1 MSDLLEL
8 IDTIQA
14 EEASVRRLF
23 GGEGTSHATRRDNR
37 NPGYLT
43 DLAEAASLVND
54 VIAGRRPMHY
64 LQEAMTTS
72 DFPLLFG
79 DILDRQLLGAYRA
92 WEPVWQAFARRS
104 TVRDFRPSK
113 RFAVDGAEG
122 QLEVVPEDSPYPGAK
137 VSATADQLTVKKYGR
152 RLPFSWETFVNDD
165 LDALRD
171 APQRLGRGA
180 QRTVQ
185 RFVTGLYVDSSGPHA
200 SLYNAPFGNVVT
212 GNPVLSIEAL
222 QTAMTTLASQTDSD
236 GEPIFF
242 DSVTLVVPPA
252 LEVTALNIV
261 NGLQI
266 DINNAGGTA
275 NQRIRAQ
282 NWMRN
287 RVQVVVDPYIPAI
300 ATSNGNTSWFLFGN
314 PTDGRPALEVGF
326 LRGHEEPALF
336 MKRPDAS
343 SGSGSAGPDGDVA
356 DFDTDTIQYK
366 VRAVFGG
373 ARLINTGGEKST
385 VASNGSGS

>member
-14 EEASVRRLF
+14 EEADVRRLF
-23 GGEGTSHATRRDNR
+23 GGEGTRVRRDSR
-37 NPGYLT
+37 NPDYLA

-54 VIAGRRPMHY
+54 VLDGRRPMHY

-79 DILDRQLLGAYRA
+79 DILDRQLLGAYRS

-104 TVRDFRPSK
+104 TVRDFRPAK
-113 RFAVDGAEG
+113 RFALDGAEG
-122 QLEVVPEDSPYPGAK
+122 QLDLVPEDSPYPAGK
-137 VSATADQLTVKKYGR
+137 VSPTSDQLTVKKYGR

-185 RFVTGLYVDSSGPHA
+185 RFVTSLYVGTSGPNS
-200 SLYNAPFGNVVT
+200 SLYSGAFGNVVS

-222 QTAMTTLASQTDSD
+222 QTAMTTLASQTDED

-266 DINNAGGTA
+266 DINNAGGTT

-287 RVQVVVDPYIPAI
+287 RVQVAVDPYIPLI

-336 MKRPDAS
+336 MKRPDAQRI
-343 SGSGSAGPDGDVA
+343 GGTAGPDGDIA
-356 DFDTDTIQYK
+356 DFDTDSIQYK
-366 VRAVFGG
+366 VRHVFGG
-373 ARLINTGGEKST
+373 ARLTQTGGEKST